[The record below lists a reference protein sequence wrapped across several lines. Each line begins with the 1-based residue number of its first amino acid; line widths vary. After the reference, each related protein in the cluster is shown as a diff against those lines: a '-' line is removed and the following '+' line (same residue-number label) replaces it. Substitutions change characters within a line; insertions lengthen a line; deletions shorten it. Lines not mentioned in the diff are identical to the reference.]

1 MGTTFGRAA
10 MHITISNYE
19 DVPRIQQQRKLT
31 KILTLIEPFC
41 HVPYHDFGPDL
52 LAQTYI
58 HRIGV
63 SDHEQQIGPYSPN
76 QHTIEQILYFSSLLT
91 EEDDILV
98 HCWAG
103 KSRSTAAALVIL
115 YDKLRDYR
123 KARETL
129 LRIRPQAAPNRL
141 ICRLADTHF
150 NFARGE
156 EDPEN
161 WVYHLYDIAD
171 ELGKAQCDDKAFDG
185 S

>member
-1 MGTTFGRAA
+1 
-10 MHITISNYE
+10 MHLTISNCA

-41 HVPYHDFGPDL
+41 HVPYHEGIVPDL

-63 SDHEQQIGPYSPN
+63 SDHERPIGHYSPN

-91 EEDDILV
+91 EEDDVLV

-115 YDKLRDYR
+115 YVKLRDYQ

-141 ICRLADTHF
+141 ICRLADMHF
-150 NFARGE
+150 NYVRDE
-156 EDPEN
+156 EAPAKN
-161 WVYHLYDIAD
+161 WVYHLYNIAD
-171 ELGKAQCDDKAFDG
+171 ELGRAQCDDRAFDG

>member
-1 MGTTFGRAA
+1 

-41 HVPYHDFGPDL
+41 HVPYHDGFPPDL

-63 SDHEQQIGPYSPN
+63 SDHEQPIGPYSPN
-76 QHTIEQILYFSSLLT
+76 QHTIEQILYFSSLVT

-115 YDKLRDYR
+115 YDKLRDHE

-141 ICRLADTHF
+141 ICRLADMHF
-150 NFARGE
+150 NFVGGGE
-156 EDPEN
+156 APAKDGIFP
-161 WVYHLYDIAD
+161 LYAIAD
-171 ELGKAQCDDKAFDG
+171 ELGRAQGDDKAFDG

>member
-1 MGTTFGRAA
+1 M
-10 MHITISNYE
+10 
-19 DVPRIQQQRKLT
+19 
-31 KILTLIEPFC
+31 
-41 HVPYHDFGPDL
+41 
-52 LAQTYI
+52 
-58 HRIGV
+58 
-63 SDHEQQIGPYSPN
+63 
-76 QHTIEQILYFSSLLT
+76 LT

-103 KSRSTAAALVIL
+103 KSRSTAAVLVIL

-161 WVYHLYDIAD
+161 WVYRLYDIAD

>member
-1 MGTTFGRAA
+1 
-10 MHITISNYE
+10 MHLTISNCA

-41 HVPYHDFGPDL
+41 HVPYHEGIVPDL

-63 SDHEQQIGPYSPN
+63 SDHERPIGHYSPN

-115 YDKLRDYR
+115 YDKLRDYQ
-123 KARETL
+123 KAREAL

-141 ICRLADTHF
+141 ICRLADMHF
-150 NFARGE
+150 NYVRDE
-156 EDPEN
+156 EAPAKN
-161 WVYHLYDIAD
+161 WVYHLYNIAD

>member
-1 MGTTFGRAA
+1 MTGSRPTW
-10 MHITISNYE
+10 
-19 DVPRIQQQRKLT
+19 
-31 KILTLIEPFC
+31 
-41 HVPYHDFGPDL
+41 

-115 YDKLRDYR
+115 YDKLRDYEKAGSRCSGSGR
-123 KARETL
+123 KRRRT
-129 LRIRPQAAPNRL
+129 
-141 ICRLADTHF
+141 
-150 NFARGE
+150 G
-156 EDPEN
+156 
-161 WVYHLYDIAD
+161 
-171 ELGKAQCDDKAFDG
+171 
-185 S
+185 

>member
-1 MGTTFGRAA
+1 
-10 MHITISNYE
+10 
-19 DVPRIQQQRKLT
+19 
-31 KILTLIEPFC
+31 
-41 HVPYHDFGPDL
+41 
-52 LAQTYI
+52 
-58 HRIGV
+58 
-63 SDHEQQIGPYSPN
+63 
-76 QHTIEQILYFSSLLT
+76 
-91 EEDDILV
+91 
-98 HCWAG
+98 
-103 KSRSTAAALVIL
+103 VIL

>member
-1 MGTTFGRAA
+1 
-10 MHITISNYE
+10 MHLTISNCA

-41 HVPYHDFGPDL
+41 HVPYRDELVPDL

-63 SDHEQQIGPYSPN
+63 SDHEQPIGHYSPN
-76 QHTIEQILYFSSLLT
+76 HNTIEQILYFSSLLT

-103 KSRSTAAALVIL
+103 KSRSPAAALVIL
-115 YDKLRDYR
+115 YDKLRDYQ

-150 NFARGE
+150 NSVRHGE
-156 EDPEN
+156 AQANNSVTP
-161 WVYHLYDIAD
+161 LYDIAD
-171 ELGKAQCDDKAFDG
+171 EIGRARGDDKAFDG